1 MKMLFTLSLIHIWN
15 SDNEKAFRFDRNNII
30 AAVEAGKKANITVRA
45 TNRLNKEVISN
56 ALELKVPR
64 VRSLQKIVLEDV
76 PEAIA
81 FNTVLDVTTLKAI
94 CYDDLEEAYSEEEL
108 KAYPAKIAYSLDA
121 NGTDLSLIHI

>member
-1 MKMLFTLSLIHIWN
+1 M
-15 SDNEKAFRFDRNNII
+15 
-30 AAVEAGKKANITVRA
+30 
-45 TNRLNKEVISN
+45 
-56 ALELKVPR
+56 PR

-108 KAYPAKIAYSLDA
+108 KAYPGKDCIFIGA
-121 NGTDLSLIHI
+121 NGTDCKLDTAKNILKTM

>member
-1 MKMLFTLSLIHIWN
+1 M
-15 SDNEKAFRFDRNNII
+15 
-30 AAVEAGKKANITVRA
+30 
-45 TNRLNKEVISN
+45 
-56 ALELKVPR
+56 KVPR

-121 NGTDLSLIHI
+121 NGQIVS